1 MSTEARTR
9 YDRLEAEEM
18 CLYSRHLL
26 IPSIGMKG
34 QLALKNA
41 SVLMVGAGGLGCP
54 ALLYLAAAGVGRL
67 GIIDADQINVSNVH
81 RQVLFRITDKGRN
94 KADVAKMRLQKLNP
108 YIEIETYLERFS
120 LENAQALVARYD
132 IIIDGTDNFTAKYL
146 INDVCF
152 LGGKPLVY
160 GAIMQFEGHVTVF
173 NALDAGGRRSANYRD
188 LYDGLPDAALAP
200 NCAEAGVLGVLP
212 GIIGCFQANEAIKL
226 ITGVGQPLI
235 NRLMVYDALEATS
248 REIGY
253 SSIDDNPLRDPVR
266 SGLLEEVAH
275 VCSASSASND
285 FMISIADF
293 AALIGETPIHLIDVR
308 EGHER
313 EEVSI
318 GGDHFPLSEVGTW
331 SLCCEDD
338 RPIVLYCQS
347 GVRSQ
352 KAARILTVQALK
364 SPVFSLQGG
373 LSAFLGADT
382 YQQMIATLTLCKCHL
397 RHHGHI

>member
-188 LYDGLPDAALAP
+188 LYDGCRVPVWHRTVRRPECWVFCPVLLAAFRP
-200 NCAEAGVLGVLP
+200 TK
-212 GIIGCFQANEAIKL
+212 Q
-226 ITGVGQPLI
+226 
-235 NRLMVYDALEATS
+235 
-248 REIGY
+248 
-253 SSIDDNPLRDPVR
+253 SS
-266 SGLLEEVAH
+266 
-275 VCSASSASND
+275 
-285 FMISIADF
+285 
-293 AALIGETPIHLIDVR
+293 
-308 EGHER
+308 
-313 EEVSI
+313 
-318 GGDHFPLSEVGTW
+318 
-331 SLCCEDD
+331 
-338 RPIVLYCQS
+338 
-347 GVRSQ
+347 
-352 KAARILTVQALK
+352 
-364 SPVFSLQGG
+364 
-373 LSAFLGADT
+373 
-382 YQQMIATLTLCKCHL
+382 
-397 RHHGHI
+397 